1 MMNMSKTIIFF
12 GTDSFSASALQ
23 SLIEAKYDIAAVVTK
38 PDSKSGRGQQLTAPL
53 VKQIAQKNGIPVWQP
68 TKLVEIIDDITAIKQ
83 TTDVIGVLSSY
94 GRIVPQAI
102 IDLFSPGIIN
112 IHPSLLPLYRGPS
125 PIETALINGDS
136 QTGVSIMKLTA
147 EMDAGPVY
155 AQEIYTLDG
164 TETAPQLYQTLAA
177 LGGRMLIE
185 TLPSIIEANLLPSP
199 QSNAAIFC
207 YLLKKED
214 ALLNTDEMTAV
225 QAERQ
230 VRAYLAFPK
239 TKLLITR
246 SEKNTNEPEDKIK
259 NETESIIITKAHLTV
274 DQGESTPAEK
284 DFVVAF
290 KDTSYL
296 TIDELIAP
304 SGKLMSGQSFKNGYA
319 AAS

>member
-1 MMNMSKTIIFF
+1 MSKTIIFF

-68 TKLVEIIDDITAIKQ
+68 TKLIDIIDDITVIKQ

-246 SEKNTNEPEDKIK
+246 SGKNTNEPEDKIK

>member
-12 GTDSFSASALQ
+12 GTDSFSACALH
-23 SLIEAKYDIAAVVTK
+23 SLIEANYDIAAVVTK

-53 VKQIAQKNGIPVWQP
+53 VKQIAQRHEIPVWQP
-68 TKLVEIIDDITAIKQ
+68 TKLIEIIDDITAIKQ
-83 TTDVIGVLSSY
+83 TKDIIGVLSSY
-94 GRIVPQAI
+94 GRIIPQAI
-102 IDLFSPGIIN
+102 IDLFNPGIIN

-136 QTGVSIMKLTA
+136 QTGISIMKLTA

-155 AQEIYTLDG
+155 AQEEYALDG
-164 TETAPQLYQTLAA
+164 TETAPQLYQTLSA

-199 QSNAAIFC
+199 QSNAAIYC

-246 SEKNTNEPEDKIK
+246 SQKDTNDREDMIK
-259 NETESIIITKAHLTV
+259 NETENIIITKAHLTV
-274 DQGESTPAEK
+274 DQRQSTPTK
-284 DFVVAF
+284 DFIVAF
-290 KDTSYL
+290 KDDSYL

-319 AAS
+319 AS

>member
-274 DQGESTPAEK
+274 DQGESTPTEK
-284 DFVVAF
+284 DFIVAF